1 MLAARNRWECKQVDQ
16 EIVHRLS
23 KQLQVDPLV
32 VALCTLRGMSSA
44 EEIDRFLHP
53 DDQPLY
59 DPFLLKGMDLAVER
73 LKIAIARQEKILIYG
88 DYDADGVTSTSLMYK
103 VLTRLGANILY
114 KIPDRFE
121 EGYGLNK
128 EALLAAKETGV
139 NLVLTVDTGI
149 SAYEEVEYGKE
160 LGLDIII
167 TDHHEPPEQIPQAY
181 AVINP
186 KQKDCSY
193 PFAYL
198 CGAGVSLKLAQ
209 ALCGELDDEWFALAA
224 IGTIADL
231 VPLIDENRWISVRGL
246 KALAKTRSAG
256 LRALIEESGIDQDE
270 IDAGQIGFAIG
281 PRINAAG
288 RMEHAN
294 LALQLLLTEE
304 KEEAIRLAKT
314 LNRLNQE
321 RQELVRQITAEA
333 DLQAQGYISQGLSSV
348 LVVAGENWHEGVI
361 GIVASKLVERYY
373 RPTVVL
379 SIHPESGMAKGSARS
394 IEGFDL
400 YQNLTKC
407 KDLLTNFG
415 GHTMAAG
422 LSIPTENIPLLRE
435 QLCDLARTTLTP
447 EQFKPKMQVDL
458 VCKVSDITISFLEQ
472 LSMLAP
478 FGVDNPEPRIMLSD
492 VSIRSQRTV
501 GQQGDHLKWVLEQEG
516 AVIDAIGFQMGEYE
530 SLISQNARLH
540 LVAEIGINEW
550 NGIRKPQLYVRDVAI
565 LEQQWF
571 DYRGK
576 VQRLQFLQ
584 QFPKD
589 YRPLVICFRE
599 ENYRQLLEKIH
610 EPFEILFIP
619 SWNPAW
625 NEAAAGSD
633 VVHPDGFTDLILYD
647 IPTTYA
653 GIKRIKNVQQFER
666 VWLIFGDEWQ
676 QNQLQR
682 LPDRDSFK
690 WLYAYLLQ
698 NKKVAIEEKIWEI
711 VKWKKT
717 TEAEVRFMI
726 QVFKDLSIVDEID
739 GMICIAK
746 PKEKRS
752 FEESA
757 TYVREKERIE
767 LEQELLFSS
776 VDAIAKWFQ

>member
-16 EIVHRLS
+16 EVVQKLS
-23 KQLQVDPLV
+23 KQLKIDPLIV
-32 VALCTLRGMSSA
+32 SLCYLRGMTTP

-59 DPFLLKGMDLAVER
+59 DPYLLKGMKIAVER
-73 LKIAIARQEKILIYG
+73 IKAAIADKEKILIYG
-88 DYDADGVTSTSLMYK
+88 DYDADGVTSTALMYK
-103 VLTRLGANILY
+103 VLSRLGAQLLY
-114 KIPDRFE
+114 KIPDRFD

-128 EALLAAKETGV
+128 EALLAAKEAGV
-139 NLVLTVDTGI
+139 GLIVTVDTGI
-149 SAYEEVEYGKE
+149 SAYDEVEYGKE

-167 TDHHEPPEQIPQAY
+167 TDHHEPPEQIPSAY

-186 KQKDCSY
+186 KQKDCFY
-193 PFAYL
+193 PCSYL

-209 ALCGELDDEWFALAA
+209 ALTEDLDEEWLALAA

-231 VPLIDENRWISVRGL
+231 VPLIDENRWIAVRGL
-246 KALAKTRSAG
+246 KVLNSTRYIG
-256 LRALIEESGIDQDE
+256 LQALIQESGLEEST
-270 IDAGQIGFAIG
+270 IDAGHIGFAIG

-288 RMEHAN
+288 RMEHAD
-294 LALQLLLTEE
+294 LALQLLLSEE
-304 KEEAIRLAKT
+304 KEAAVQYAKK
-314 LNRLNQE
+314 LDRLNQE

-333 DLQAQGYISQGLSSV
+333 DQQAQNYIVQGMDGV
-348 LVVAGENWHEGVI
+348 LVVAGEHWHEGVI

-373 RPTVVL
+373 RPTIVL
-379 SIHPESGMAKGSARS
+379 SIDPDSGIAKGSARS

-400 YQNLTKC
+400 YQNLTMC
-407 KDLLTNFG
+407 KELLMKYG

-422 LSIPTENIPLLRE
+422 LSIAVENIPPLR
-435 QLCDLARTTLTP
+435 QRLCELALATMSP
-447 EQFKPKMQVDL
+447 EQFKPKLEVDL
-458 VCKVSDITISFLEQ
+458 VCHASEITLSLLEQ
-472 LSMLAP
+472 LSLLAP
-478 FGVDNPEPRIMLSD
+478 FGVNNPEPRIMLQD

-501 GQQGDHLKWVLEQEG
+501 GQQGDHLKWVLEQDSTI
-516 AVIDAIGFQMGEYE
+516 IDAIGFQMGDYA
-530 SLISQNARLH
+530 SLISPNARLH
-540 LVAEIGINEW
+540 LVAELGINEW

-589 YRPLVICFRE
+589 YRPLIICFRE
-599 ENYRQLLEKIH
+599 ENYHQLLQINDD
-610 EPFEILFIP
+610 PMNVLFVP
-619 SWNPAW
+619 PYDPAW
-625 NEAAAGSD
+625 DETTATAH
-633 VVHPDGFTDLILYD
+633 VVNMHPFTDLIMFD
-647 IPTTYA
+647 IPTTYE
-653 GIKRIKNVQQFER
+653 GIKRVKNVQQFER
-666 VWLIFGDEWQ
+666 IWLIFGDEWK

-690 WLYAYLLQ
+690 WLYAYLMQ

-726 QVFKDLSIVDEID
+726 EVFKDLSIVHEVD
-739 GMICIAK
+739 GVIYIAQA
-746 PKEKRS
+746 KEKRS
-752 FEESA
+752 FEESD
-757 TYVREKERIE
+757 TYRREKERIE

-776 VDAIAKWFQ
+776 VDTIAKWFQ